1 MVAAGGAQ
9 SGAWVPALSIE
20 DPNEHLANELQLPH
34 APQKSRKHNGDSAR
48 LKFVL
53 NIHDIFFLSL
63 PSSVVFSCILFIL
76 DCETILVI
84 FTFFFL
90 LCFE

>member
-1 MVAAGGAQ
+1 MAAGGAQ
-9 SGAWVPALSIE
+9 SGAWVPALSIG

-53 NIHDIFFLSL
+53 NIHDIFFLVYPVL
-63 PSSVVFSCILFIL
+63 LFFPASYL
-76 DCETILVI
+76 FWTVKLY
-84 FTFFFL
+84 
-90 LCFE
+90 